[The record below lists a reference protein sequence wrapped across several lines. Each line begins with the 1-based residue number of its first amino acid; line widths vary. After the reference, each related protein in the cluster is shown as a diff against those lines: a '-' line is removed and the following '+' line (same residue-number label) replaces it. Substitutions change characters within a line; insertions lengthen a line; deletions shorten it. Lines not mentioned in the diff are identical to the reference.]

1 MPPNGRS
8 RPPQAAPP
16 NATDVE
22 SITLHELAMFEWRKC
37 PVHAFL
43 GVSVLVVK
51 GFAPVCLPHG
61 GPAHPVDAVELGAA
75 R

>member
-1 MPPNGRS
+1 MPLPT
-8 RPPQAAPP
+8 PPPRDSS
-16 NATDVE
+16 TSE
-22 SITLHELAMFEWRKC
+22 SLRELPMVEWRRC

-61 GPAHPVDAVELGAA
+61 GPAHPVDPGELRRAA
-75 R
+75 A